1 MGKLELS
8 PLIRK
13 RREGRHFLSKQ
24 KQRVQKPAPAS
35 RGFQPMKSMCHLR
48 HHQSLILTLV
58 WSQLRG
64 TSAWPTFIPEHL
76 PDKHLTLS
84 VFKTERNQR
93 WGGSVYMQTTS
104 SCLFARPERAQY
116 RRNFKLRGWSC
127 SSNKHTDFSLHDGS
141 NQLLGSLVW
150 SQTVLVNLSSSFRTL

>member
-1 MGKLELS
+1 MGKLEL
-8 PLIRK
+8 IRK
-13 RREGRHFLSKQ
+13 LREGRHFLF

-35 RGFQPMKSMCHLR
+35 RGFQPMKSMCYLR

-93 WGGSVYMQTTS
+93 WGGSVYMQTS
-104 SCLFARPERAQY
+104 LFARPERAPY
-116 RRNFKLRGWSC
+116 RRNFKLRGRPC
-127 SSNKHTDFSLHDGS
+127 RNAASNKHTDFSLHDGS

-150 SQTVLVNLSSSFRTL
+150 SQTVLVNLFRTL